1 MKLLSIAVPC
11 YNSEAYMEKCVESL
25 LVGGDEV
32 EILVVDDG
40 SKDRTAEI
48 ADRLEAEHP
57 TIVRAIHQPN
67 KGHGGAV
74 NTGIENARGLF
85 FKVVDSDDK
94 VRASSYKVI
103 LDTLRGFVEDG
114 QATLD
119 LLISNFVYD
128 KEGQKHKK
136 VMEYRRTLPTG
147 RVFGWEEARRFSKG
161 HYILMHSVIYRT
173 ALLRDNGFKL
183 PEHTFYVDNLYVF
196 EPLSYVKTMYYL
208 DVDFYYYF
216 IGRGDQSVN
225 ETVMISRLDQQ
236 ARVNDLMTDFFTD
249 PAHAERIRECR
260 PMYRYLYNYLE
271 ILFTITSVLALR
283 SGKPEHMAIR
293 DEVWDHLKERDPALY
308 RKLRTGAFGI
318 AMHPVG
324 PAGRQATLL
333 LYKAAQ
339 KIFGFN

>member
-74 NTGIENARGLF
+74 NTGIENASGLF
-85 FKVVDSDDK
+85 FKVVHSDDK

-147 RVFGWEEARRFSKG
+147 RVFGWEEAGRFSKG

-236 ARVNDLMTDFFTD
+236 ARGNDLMTDFFTD
-249 PAHAERIRECR
+249 PAHAERIRECK

-324 PAGRQATLL
+324 PVGRQATLL
-333 LYKAAQ
+333 LYRAAQ